1 MAHSID
7 SMFLRFGAAA
17 MVLCGAAGSAGAQL
31 VTFPGTVIKTCVLTP
46 AVGALALST
55 AGTELGTEQSGGL
68 ASTMTVVATGGAA
81 TVTFAAPTMP
91 TKPGAYSGTP
101 TVSLKF
107 SAASGASQAYTSAQ
121 SSYTGS
127 GITLTDTVTINAKA
141 VDANG
146 FPSGAY
152 AVTTTATCSQ

>member
-1 MAHSID
+1 MKSNGRTMAGIA
-7 SMFLRFGAAA
+7 GAA
-17 MVLCGAAGSAGAQL
+17 MMIGGAACAAEAQV
-31 VTFPGTVIKTCVLTP
+31 VTFPGTIIKSCVLTP
-46 AVGALALST
+46 AAGAVALNS
-55 AGTELGTEQSGGL
+55 AGTELGSEQNGGL

-107 SAASGASQAYTSAQ
+107 STASGASQAYTSAQ

-127 GITLTDTVTINAKA
+127 GITLNDTVTIDAKA
-141 VDANG
+141 VDSSG
-146 FPSGAY
+146 FPAGAY